1 MTRPSTPVAQCLLVQ
16 WQEKREST
24 GEGVSKME
32 WGILITVVMLF
43 GMMGLAMFEATNV
56 DQPTKR
62 DVTRKPRTR
71 EMKKAA

>member
-1 MTRPSTPVAQCLLVQ
+1 
-16 WQEKREST
+16 
-24 GEGVSKME
+24 ME

-62 DVTRKPRTR
+62 DAARKPRTR

>member
-1 MTRPSTPVAQCLLVQ
+1 MGHPDLWHSACYFQGQ
-16 WQEKREST
+16 DEQESM
-24 GEGVSKME
+24 GEGVSKMA
-32 WGILITVVMLF
+32 WGILITMVMLS

-62 DVTRKPRTR
+62 NATRKPRTR

>member
-1 MTRPSTPVAQCLLVQ
+1 
-16 WQEKREST
+16 
-24 GEGVSKME
+24 ME

-62 DVTRKPRTR
+62 GATRKTHTR
-71 EMKKAA
+71 VMKKAA

>member
-1 MTRPSTPVAQCLLVQ
+1 MTRPSMPVAQCLLVQ

-43 GMMGLAMFEATNV
+43 GMMGLAVFEAANV

-62 DVTRKPRTR
+62 DATRKTHTR
-71 EMKKAA
+71 VMKKAA